1 MGGLIVVIL
10 PPKISTYKTQK
21 MNITRNNVD
30 ALNAVVTVE
39 VNKADYAPKV
49 EKALADYRKSANI
62 PGFRKGAVPMS
73 LIQKQYGKAVLLEEV
88 NKVLQENLN
97 KYLVE
102 EKLDILGNPL
112 PKVTED
118 INWDAEDFKFDF
130 ELGLAPTFSVDL
142 NAKNDVTLYK
152 IIADEQMLNAQIA
165 RIQKQYGKIISQNEV
180 AEGNDVAGTFVNEA
194 EGINNRTTLDIEM
207 FADKKT
213 AKLFLGKKVG
223 DTVTLKTKGLFADD
237 HKLMDVL
244 NIGHDNIHGL
254 DIEVQFT
261 IDEVIASEPATLDQE
276 LFDKL
281 FGPNVVTSVDE
292 LKAKIKED
300 AEKQFEQQSNQKF
313 LNDVTESL
321 IDNTKFELPAAFLK
335 RWIQSAG
342 EAPLT
347 AEQAE
352 EEYAKSE
359 KGLRY
364 QLIEGKVM
372 TDNNMQL
379 TFEELKDYTS
389 EMIKKQMAQFGQ
401 MNPTDED
408 VQGIV
413 ARVMS
418 NQDEVKRLSEQVMSE
433 KMLNLF
439 KEKVKV
445 KTKEVNYEDFIK
457 AMYGEH

>member
-1 MGGLIVVIL
+1 
-10 PPKISTYKTQK
+10 

-30 ALNAVVTVE
+30 ELNAIVTVE
-39 VNKADYAPKV
+39 VSKADYAQKV
-49 EKALADYRKSANI
+49 EKTLADYRKNAAI

-97 KYLVE
+97 RYIQQ

-118 INWDAEDFKFDF
+118 FNWDAEDFKFDF
-130 ELGLAPTFSVDL
+130 ELGFAPTFSVDL
-142 NAKNDVTLYK
+142 GAKNNVVQYK
-152 IIADEQMLNAQIA
+152 IIADETMLNAQVA
-165 RIQKQYGKIISQNEV
+165 RIQKQYGKIISQTVV
-180 AEGNDVAGTFVNEA
+180 AEGNDVSGIFTNE
-194 EGINNRTTLDIEM
+194 EKGINNRTTLDMEM
-207 FADKKT
+207 FADAKT
-213 AKLFLGKKVG
+213 AKAFIGKKIG
-223 DTVTLKTKGLFADD
+223 DVVTLKTKGLFNDD

-244 NIGHDNIHGL
+244 AIGHDDVHGL
-254 DIEVQFT
+254 DIEVAFT
-261 IDEVIASEPATLDQE
+261 IDEVVGYEPANLDQE

-281 FGPNVVTSVDE
+281 FGLKVVTSVDE

-300 AEKQFEQQSNQKF
+300 AEQQFEQQSNQKF

-321 IDNTKFELPAAFLK
+321 IANTKFDLPAAFLK

-342 EAPLT
+342 EVPLT

-352 EEYAKSE
+352 EEYTKSE
-359 KGLRY
+359 NGLRY
-364 QLIEGKVM
+364 QLIEGRVM
-372 TDNNMQL
+372 ADHNLQI
-379 TFEELKDYTS
+379 TFEELKDFTS
-389 EMIKKQMAQFGQ
+389 GLIKKQMAQFGQ

-439 KEKVKV
+439 KEKVKA

-457 AMYGEH
+457 AMYGEA

>member
-1 MGGLIVVIL
+1 
-10 PPKISTYKTQK
+10 

-39 VNKADYAPKV
+39 VSKADYAPKV
-49 EKALADYRKSANI
+49 EKVLADYRKNAAI

-73 LIQKQYGKAVLLEEV
+73 LIQKQYGKAILLEEV

-97 KYLVE
+97 RYLQE

-112 PKVTED
+112 PVVTESF
-118 INWDAEDFKFDF
+118 NWDAEDFKFDF

-142 NAKNDVTLYK
+142 AAKNDVVQYK
-152 IIADEQMLNAQIA
+152 IIADDTMLNAQVA
-165 RIQKQYGKIISQNEV
+165 RIQKQYGKIVSATV
-180 AEGNDVAGTFVNEA
+180 VSEGNDVSGIFTNE
-194 EGINNRTTLDIEM
+194 EKGINNRTTLDMEL
-207 FADKKT
+207 FADAKT

-223 DTVTLKTKGLFADD
+223 DVVTLKTKGLFNDD

-244 NIGHDNIHGL
+244 AIGHDDVHGL
-254 DIEVQFT
+254 DIEVTFT
-261 IDEVIASEPATLDQE
+261 IDEVVASEPAELNQE

-281 FGPNVVTSVDE
+281 FGPGVVNSLEE

-300 AEKQFEQQSNQKF
+300 AEQQFEQQANQKF

-321 IDNTKFELPAAFLK
+321 IANTKFDLPEAFLK
-335 RWIQSAG
+335 KWIQTAG
-342 EAPLT
+342 ENPLT

-359 KGLRY
+359 NGLRY

-372 TDNNMQL
+372 AENNLQI
-379 TFEELKDYTS
+379 TFEELKDFTS
-389 EMIKKQMAQFGQ
+389 GLIKKQMAQFGQ

-433 KMLNLF
+433 KMLNLY
-439 KEKVKV
+439 KEKVKA
-445 KTKEVNYEDFIK
+445 KTKEVNYEEFIK
-457 AMYGEH
+457 AMYGELNH